1 MELIKKVKRVVY
13 KPLINQQQKNLN
25 KEYELYGLTDD
36 VLEKQIA
43 INIQRHEL
51 DLPDKNKII
60 TEDGFVQ

>member
-25 KEYELYGLTDD
+25 KEYELYGLTDE